1 MKEAMDE
8 TRILSTLEVKICMQ
22 ILGVEE
28 WNYFPIASEEENL
41 DQRILEAFLRL
52 VEMGFLESCGG
63 GYRRTQQMEEVF
75 AQAVQPEFTMQI
87 LKKESMPL
95 VVTGNRENMVVLET
109 ISVQEGKVRVYHTDQ
124 ERIWRYL
131 NEFSG
136 KQKAEKSMAD
146 LSGASRVENS
156 DIAIKLEKGQQD
168 SLLYIWQSDTGK
180 KYLKNGEQKET
191 ILEKEIFWKLLEGED
206 R

>member
-1 MKEAMDE
+1 MREPMDE

-28 WNYFPIASEEENL
+28 WNYFPIALEEENL

-52 VEMGFLESCGG
+52 VEMGFLESCDG
-63 GYRRTQQMEEVF
+63 GYRRTRQMEEVF

-95 VVTGNRENMVVLET
+95 VATGNRKDMVVLET
-109 ISVQEGKVRVYHTDQ
+109 ISVQDGKVRVYHSGR

-131 NEFSG
+131 NEFS
-136 KQKAEKSMAD
+136 EKRKTEKELAD
-146 LSGASRVENS
+146 LPAVSRLKEADVV
-156 DIAIKLEKGQQD
+156 IKLEKRQKD
-168 SLLYIWQSDTGK
+168 SLLYIWQNAAGE

-191 ILEKEIFWKLLEGED
+191 ILEKEAFWKLLEGED

>member
-146 LSGASRVENS
+146 LSGVSRVENS

-191 ILEKEIFWKLLEGED
+191 TLEKEIFWKLLEGED

>member
-1 MKEAMDE
+1 M
-8 TRILSTLEVKICMQ
+8 
-22 ILGVEE
+22 
-28 WNYFPIASEEENL
+28 
-41 DQRILEAFLRL
+41 
-52 VEMGFLESCGG
+52 
-63 GYRRTQQMEEVF
+63 
-75 AQAVQPEFTMQI
+75 
-87 LKKESMPL
+87 
-95 VVTGNRENMVVLET
+95 VLET

-136 KQKAEKSMAD
+136 EQKAEKSMAD
-146 LSGASRVENS
+146 LSDASRVENS

-191 ILEKEIFWKLLEGED
+191 TLEKEIFWKLLEGED